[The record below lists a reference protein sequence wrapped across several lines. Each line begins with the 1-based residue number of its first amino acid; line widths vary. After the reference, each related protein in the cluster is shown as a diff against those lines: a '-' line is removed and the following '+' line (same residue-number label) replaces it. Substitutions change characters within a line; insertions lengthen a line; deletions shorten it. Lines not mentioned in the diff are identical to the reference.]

1 MTSDVIYDEMF
12 KVMVTGQDPTGE
24 WNIPALRKGFTVD
37 ITPGFGVHGDDR
49 HGRWDLEFPTM
60 FEALEWYRVWSTNIK
75 EFKIRENDTVTDLN
89 MSVVMTM
96 TPNFKF

>member
-1 MTSDVIYDEMF
+1 MADNVYDEMF
-12 KVMVTGQDPTGE
+12 QVMVTGRDSSGE
-24 WNIPALRKGFTVD
+24 WDIPALRKGFTVD

-49 HGRWDLEFPTM
+49 QGRWDLEFPTM
-60 FEALEWYRVWSTNIK
+60 FEALEWYRGNIA
-75 EFKIRENDTVTDLN
+75 EFKIREGDTVTDLN